1 MLRPYEPCS
10 SVFKETSGRVIPKVS
25 LCPTLAT
32 SYTDPQYIA
41 LRMEE
46 NPKLYFCE
54 LKCYLGS
61 LHMRA
66 KSRDHDI
73 VRAQNKV
80 SKGCPNT
87 PPKPFSVVTDPQV

>member
-25 LCPTLAT
+25 LCPTLLPIRT
-32 SYTDPQYIA
+32 HNILPCVWKK
-41 LRMEE
+41 L

-87 PPKPFSVVTDPQV
+87 PPKPCSVVTDPQV